1 MSNTELEKKAV
12 MTLNVP
18 AVDKSHEF
26 EGLSNLKMKKKERH
40 MKTLREFAKFLEV
53 TNESVVQNV
62 LRLSRE
68 FRETMEVLDE
78 NLLKFCAHINED
90 DFLLP
95 KSEKELI
102 HILETELKVKIAQR
116 GEIVEKFAFDLDH
129 TETVRAEVT
138 GAELKSLVDKLI
150 AIAHQLPD
158 DIEHIVEAEA
168 FELNTEI
175 ITNKNAHMQTMAQH
189 QIKQAVIEAECLQ
202 KWEDCR
208 GKWRQLRHEKALGDF
223 RTHIA
228 SAEFTDPSDRQKHMA
243 KFRNGQEN
251 RENAMQTC
259 LDTLYAL
266 KCDDINA
273 DAVAAVQSD
282 LGDINVEEINAIQGC
297 YNDLIR
303 LQGDTAYT
311 AAQRVEALRAELHVY
326 GALKIEPDLHSNAD
340 ALQSGLNDDR
350 LSELWRLGGG
360 LKPEFTAQVADLR
373 NPDVIYDRVV
383 VGMQARLELIACS
396 FTLKSVLEERGR
408 LAQLEKVR
416 GFITKMRTAPRA
428 EVAGVLR
435 SLLPDLRDV
444 DEIEL
449 IPALFKEQVRQIV
462 GEISEELASVDQR
475 TAAAA
480 AALGHTQGGTSHT
493 TLPSGTLHGT
503 STGAGLGATAAV
515 GATLKSAAGTTAL
528 GATSSANSLH
538 GTGALNG
545 TGALSRTGKGRGD
558 TSSANHSATA
568 AIAVHADP
576 TLVKGWNRK
585 LGILYFG
592 SDLPLEYQ
600 QAVLE
605 SLELVRE
612 QAACNAL
619 VDAVVLEESAVKLQK
634 LDKRYKKLT
643 DAITTYLETQAGM
656 TAQVTTNIGD
666 FFLAT
671 AKMVEA
677 HRALQKQLD
686 DKSADEIWDLKE
698 EFRFEREDKEA
709 AYEAACQKIR
719 EATKSDELHACFESV
734 LEVLEGIQ
742 QSYRNYHSNA
752 CFANDRYPLMLMQ
765 GFRAYIATVA
775 KHFFLTPDQQHKIV
789 TEYERIFDATVRFN
803 RKYFEENPLAGG
815 VERIPLPGD
824 PPAPHSS
831 PEADSSAVEQ
841 PESENAHA
849 SPIELLSPY
858 LRTGSAPPGV
868 WAGSYWWTETFDS
881 VATRFKNIESA
892 FAVPDVP
899 PVAEGAAAAD
909 SAAANASADHGVA
922 GNGASEG
929 ASDIATQL
937 LAHAKEP
944 HPLCPFVTAACPRLP
959 LPAAEVAELDADD
972 SAEYAALMSKY
983 FLDLGDPA
991 DVPAVPEEP
1000 VKAAKGKGAP
1010 VEEKPSHPLSKLDA
1024 AGLEVY
1030 VQTKELAHITK
1041 ARLAAEAEPAYIL
1054 SHPPL
1059 DPRGESW
1066 VRIVEVTAQ
1075 RLQQLVA
1082 HIRDSIISGLEKESC
1097 MRVNFAEKQ
1106 VRRPFQSATIV
1117 FAFPCCFLGSA
1128 VTAAVC
1134 RVEGAFVLVHHCTAV
1149 DASYS
1154 IVLCMFPRRPTPRR
1168 RSSPT
1173 SWKTKSGTIGP
1184 DAVALKHRSSSPERP
1199 SCWATKRKRGVTSA
1213 QSKRR

>member
-102 HILETELKVKIAQR
+102 HILETELKVKITQR
-116 GEIVEKFAFDLDH
+116 GEIVDKFAFDLDH

-189 QIKQAVIEAECLQ
+189 QIKQAMIEAECLQ

-208 GKWRQLRHEKALGDF
+208 AKWRQLRHEKALGDF
-223 RTHIA
+223 RSHIA

-243 KFRNGQEN
+243 KFRTGQEA
-251 RENAMQTC
+251 RENAMQSC

-266 KCDDINA
+266 KCEDINA

-340 ALQSGLNDDR
+340 ALQSALNDDR

-449 IPALFKEQVRQIV
+449 IPALFKEQVRQLV

-480 AALGHTQGGTSHT
+480 ALGHTQGGTSHA

-503 STGAGLGATAAV
+503 STGAGPGATAAV
-515 GATLKSAAGTTAL
+515 GATLKSAPGTATLKSAPGTAAL
-528 GATSSANSLH
+528 GATSSAHSLH
-538 GTGALNG
+538 GTGALTG

-568 AIAVHADP
+568 AVAVHADP

-592 SDLPLEYQ
+592 SDLPMEYQ

-612 QAACNAL
+612 QAACNSL
-619 VDAVVLEESAVKLQK
+619 VDAVVLDESAIKLQK

-643 DAITTYLETQAGM
+643 DAITTYLETQAGQ

-734 LEVLEGIQ
+734 LQVLEGIQ

-765 GFRAYIATVA
+765 DFRAYIATVA
-775 KHFFLTPDQQHKIV
+775 KHFFLTPDQQHKIA

-824 PPAPHSS
+824 PPVPHSS
-831 PEADSSAVEQ
+831 PEGTTDSSAVEQ
-841 PESENAHA
+841 AESEDAHA

-868 WAGSYWWTETFDS
+868 WAGTYWWTETFDS

-909 SAAANASADHGVA
+909 AAAANGSADHGA
-922 GNGASEG
+922 ADNGVLEG

-944 HPLCPFVTAACPRLP
+944 HPLCPFVTAACPSLP

-1010 VEEKPSHPLSKLDA
+1010 VEEKPAHPLSKLDV

-1041 ARLAAEAEPAYIL
+1041 ARLAAEAEPTYIL

-1106 VRRPFQSATIV
+1106 VRRPFHLRQYCSHCLT
-1117 FAFPCCFLGSA
+1117 AFL
-1128 VTAAVC
+1128 AA
-1134 RVEGAFVLVHHCTAV
+1134 R
-1149 DASYS
+1149 
-1154 IVLCMFPRRPTPRR
+1154 
-1168 RSSPT
+1168 
-1173 SWKTKSGTIGP
+1173 
-1184 DAVALKHRSSSPERP
+1184 
-1199 SCWATKRKRGVTSA
+1199 
-1213 QSKRR
+1213 